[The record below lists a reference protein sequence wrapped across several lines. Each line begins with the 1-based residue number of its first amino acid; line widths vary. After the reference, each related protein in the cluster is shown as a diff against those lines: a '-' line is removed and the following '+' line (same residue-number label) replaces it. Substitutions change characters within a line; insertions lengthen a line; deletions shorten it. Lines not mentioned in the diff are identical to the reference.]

1 MENMEIREVCRD
13 KDICG
18 GCVYQGVL
26 YEEQLSNKF
35 GEVKGLLDKKDIR
48 YGELLPIE
56 GAPSRYGYRNKM
68 EYTFGDMEKNGPMTL
83 GMHKKKHFM
92 SIVTVDQCQLVHE
105 DFNVILRGVLEFAS
119 SRGYTHY
126 HKKAH
131 KGLMRHLIVRR
142 GIRTGELLVNVVTSS
157 EDGFDENA
165 FVEMIRALPLENQVV
180 GILRTINDRLA
191 DAVYCDELRVL
202 WGRDY
207 YNEEILGLKF
217 KVSAFSFFQTNVD
230 AVERLYSYAVSLID
244 DFENKEVF
252 DLYCG
257 TGTITQVLARKA
269 KEVIGIELVEEAVEA
284 AKANAALNGL
294 DNCRFLAGD
303 VFEVLDSLPD
313 KPEVIVVDPP
323 RVGIS
328 SNALEK
334 IIGYGVKQI
343 VYISCNPKSL
353 ADNLY
358 YMQYYGYEI
367 KSVKPFDN
375 FPGTKHVETVVL
387 LSHKK
392 PDSVIN
398 VKVEF
403 GEGEGKIPLDNIE
416 KRAESYKP
424 KERVTYKMIKEY
436 IEAKHGFKV
445 HTAYIAEVKRDL
457 GLPMYDAPN
466 AVEELKQPRK
476 HPTPEKVEA
485 IKDALK
491 HFEVI

>member
-18 GCVYQGVL
+18 GCVYQGVP

-48 YGELLPIE
+48 YGKLLPIE

-105 DFNVILRGVLEFAS
+105 EFNVILRGVLEFAS

-202 WGRDY
+202 WGRGY

-230 AVERLYSYAVSLID
+230 AVERLYSYAVSLIE

-375 FPGTKHVETVVL
+375 FPGTKHTECVAVL
-387 LSHKK
+387 
-392 PDSVIN
+392 
-398 VKVEF
+398 
-403 GEGEGKIPLDNIE
+403 
-416 KRAESYKP
+416 
-424 KERVTYKMIKEY
+424 
-436 IEAKHGFKV
+436 
-445 HTAYIAEVKRDL
+445 
-457 GLPMYDAPN
+457 
-466 AVEELKQPRK
+466 
-476 HPTPEKVEA
+476 EKV
-485 IKDALK
+485 KK
-491 HFEVI
+491 